1 MIYDKTVLLP
11 LNVDQAFELITQPER
26 LRRWQAV
33 AARVDL
39 KVGGEY
45 RWTIT
50 PGHHAAGKFT
60 EIEPGKRVVF
70 TWGWEQP
77 EAPADNVSTVAIT
90 LEPAD
95 GGTSVR
101 LVHEGLPTP
110 EAVAA
115 HAEGWNHYLDRLL
128 AEATTGDA
136 GADEWAAAPAD
147 LNELTSA
154 DATLAILQ
162 RVLAN
167 VTEGDAQTQTPCAD
181 FNVSQL
187 LDHLAGS
194 IAVIAKALGAE
205 VVDDAGKSPEARIAD
220 LAQPTLEAF
229 YRRGLEG
236 TIDMGFA
243 ELPATMVASILNLE
257 FLVHAWDLSKA
268 LGLEMTVADELTDY
282 VEVLAQNTISE
293 QVRASGS
300 FAPARE
306 VAETASSLERLVA
319 FTGRTVHA

>member
-11 LNVDQAFELITQPER
+11 LNVDQAFELITQPAR
-26 LRRWQAV
+26 LRRWQTV

-50 PGHHAAGKFT
+50 PGHHAAGTFT
-60 EIEPGKRVVF
+60 EIEPGKSVVF

-110 EAVAA
+110 EALAG

-128 AEATTGDA
+128 AEASTGDA

-154 DATLAILQ
+154 DATLAIVQ
-162 RVLAN
+162 RVLAH
-167 VTEGDAQTQTPCAD
+167 VTEADAQTQTPCAD

-194 IAVIAKALGAE
+194 IANIAKALGAE
-205 VVDDAGKSPEARIAD
+205 VADDAGKSPEVRIAD

-257 FLVHAWDLSKA
+257 FLVHAWDFSKA
-268 LGLEMTVADELTDY
+268 LGFEVSVADELTDY

>member
-1 MIYDKTVLLP
+1 MIYDKTVVLP
-11 LNVDQAFELITQPER
+11 LDVDQTFELVTQPER

-39 KVGGEY
+39 QVGGEY

-50 PGHHAAGKFT
+50 PGHHAAGTFT

-77 EAPADNVSTVAIT
+77 GAPADNVSTVAIT
-90 LEPAD
+90 LEPVD
-95 GGTSVR
+95 GGTAVR

-128 AEATTGDA
+128 AQASAGDA
-136 GADEWAAAPAD
+136 GADEWAAAPAELD
-147 LNELTSA
+147 ELTSA

-162 RVLAN
+162 RALVQ
-167 VTEGDAQTQTPCAD
+167 VSDADGRAQTPCAD
-181 FNVSQL
+181 FNVTQL
-187 LDHLAGS
+187 IDHLAGS
-194 IAVIAKALGAE
+194 VASIAKALGAD
-205 VVDDAGKSPEARIAD
+205 VADDAGKSPEVRIAD
-220 LAQPTLEAF
+220 LAQPALEAF

-236 TIDMGFA
+236 TVDMGFA

-257 FLVHAWDLSKA
+257 FLVHAWDFAKA
-268 LGLEMTVADELTDY
+268 LGLELSVADELTDY
-282 VEVLAQNTISE
+282 VQVLAQNTISE

-300 FAPARE
+300 FAPAQQ
-306 VAETASSLERLVA
+306 VAETASSLDRLVA
-319 FTGRTVHA
+319 FTGRVVLS

>member
-11 LNVDQAFELITQPER
+11 LNVDQAFELITQPAR
-26 LRRWQAV
+26 LRRWQTV

-50 PGHHAAGKFT
+50 PGHHAAGTFT

-70 TWGWEQP
+70 TWAWEQP

-95 GGTSVR
+95 GGTTVR
-101 LVHEGLPTP
+101 LVHEGLPTA
-110 EAVAA
+110 EALAG
-115 HAEGWNHYLDRLL
+115 HSEGWNHYLDRLL
-128 AEATTGDA
+128 AAASAGDA

-154 DATLAILQ
+154 DATLAIVQ
-162 RVLAN
+162 RVLAH
-167 VTEGDAQTQTPCAD
+167 VTETDAQTQTPCAD

-194 IAVIAKALGAE
+194 IAGIAKALGAE
-205 VVDDAGKSPEARIAD
+205 VADDAGKSPEVRIAD
-220 LAQPTLEAF
+220 LAQPALEAF

-257 FLVHAWDLSKA
+257 FLVHAWDFSKA
-268 LGLEMTVADELTDY
+268 LGLEVSVADELTDY

-300 FAPARE
+300 FAPAQE

>member
-11 LNVDQAFELITQPER
+11 LNVDQAFELITQPAR
-26 LRRWQAV
+26 LRRWQTV

-39 KVGGEY
+39 QVGGEY
-45 RWTIT
+45 RWTVT
-50 PGHHAAGKFT
+50 PGHHAAGTFT
-60 EIEPGKRVVF
+60 EIEPGKRIVF
-70 TWGWEQP
+70 TWAWEQP
-77 EAPADNVSTVAIT
+77 DAPADNISTVAIT

-95 GGTSVR
+95 GGTTVR

-110 EAVAA
+110 EAVAG
-115 HAEGWNHYLDRLL
+115 HSEGWNHYLDRLL
-128 AEATTGDA
+128 AEASTGDA

-154 DATLAILQ
+154 DATLAIVQ
-162 RVLAN
+162 RVLAQ
-167 VTEGDAQTQTPCAD
+167 VTEADASTQTPCAD

-187 LDHLAGS
+187 LGHLAGS
-194 IAVIAKALGAE
+194 ISRIAKALGAE
-205 VVDDAGKSPEARIAD
+205 VADDAGKSPEVRIAD

-243 ELPATMVASILNLE
+243 ELPAPMVASILNLE
-257 FLVHAWDLSKA
+257 FLVHAWDFSKA
-268 LGLEMTVADELTDY
+268 LGLEVSVADELTDY

-300 FAPARE
+300 FAPAQE